1 MLKKVGRLAV
11 AGALSL
17 SLIGGL
23 ASETI
28 RAEAAPIYPV
38 EVKVNFEKGFSQAYQ
53 SEAVQPFVDVG
64 NKKGTLVFKMYPNKE
79 KGIWATNIW
88 LAAKNNLAGNYLL
101 MDGPS
106 AIQDNTQGLYGFD
119 VYSLW
124 NQTGKKLISKY
135 EAGFTNAGTAPNGKN
150 YIALAVYLPKSLNSG
165 RYYLQHSGM
174 TNGYWDI
181 KAYFYEDVD
190 LEDALF
196 LQVGKLFPL
205 VGKVMWGKT
214 EVKPGQ
220 IGRLTIKS
228 PITLWKDIDGKLSPA
243 RTLNAGEQYRIY
255 GYRSEHGGQYEMGG
269 GYYVNKDADKAL
281 YETPSKARLR
291 LAEILY
297 KE

>member
-1 MLKKVGRLAV
+1 MMIKKVGKLAV
-11 AGALSL
+11 VGALTISL
-17 SLIGGL
+17 FSGL
-23 ASETI
+23 GVGQ
-28 RAEAAPIYPV
+28 AEASMPTPT
-38 EVKVNFEKGFSQAYQ
+38 EVKVNYEKGFSPANQ

-64 NKKGTLVFKMYPNKE
+64 NKKGTLVFKMYPNKD

-88 LAAKNNLAGNYLL
+88 LAAKNNLVGNYFL

-106 AIQDNTQGLYGFD
+106 EIKENTKGLYGFD
-119 VYSLW
+119 IYSLW
-124 NQTGKKLISKY
+124 NKTGEKLISKY
-135 EAGFTNAGTAPNGKN
+135 ESGFTNAGTAPNGKD
-150 YIALAVYLPKSLNSG
+150 YIALGVYLPSALNGG

-174 TNGYWDI
+174 TEGYWDV
-181 KAYFYEDVD
+181 KAYFYENVD

-196 LQVGKLFPL
+196 FQVGKLFPL

-228 PITLWKDIDGKLSPA
+228 PVTLWKDIGGKLSPA
-243 RTLNAGEQYRIY
+243 RTLNVGEQYRIY
-255 GYRSEHGGQYEMGG
+255 GYRPEHGGQYAVGG
-269 GYYVNKDADKAL
+269 GYYVTKDPNKAL